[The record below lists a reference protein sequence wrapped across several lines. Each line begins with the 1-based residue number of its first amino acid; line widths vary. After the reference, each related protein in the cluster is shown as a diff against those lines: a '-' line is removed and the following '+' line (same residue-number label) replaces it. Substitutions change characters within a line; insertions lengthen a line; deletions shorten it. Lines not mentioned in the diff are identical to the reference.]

1 MPFCPAS
8 TGTWRVPALGPV
20 VVGLCLVFATGG
32 PAGGQAVPTAPAQ
45 ADSARA
51 ATERAIALRDTI
63 NRPRPLRPD
72 EVRANRREHL
82 LAATGVAVLASFT
95 FLLYNLRTR

>member
-1 MPFCPAS
+1 MLQWLARFGARR
-8 TGTWRVPALGPV
+8 TLVLGMV
-20 VVGLCLVFATGG
+20 ACGLCLAMVAGS
-32 PAGGQAVPTAPAQ
+32 PARGQAVPAQ

-63 NRPRPLRPD
+63 NQPRPLRPE

>member
-1 MPFCPAS
+1 MLQWLARFGA
-8 TGTWRVPALGPV
+8 RRALALCMVAGS
-20 VVGLCLVFATGG
+20 LCLAMGVGG
-32 PAGGQAVPTAPAQ
+32 PARGQALPAQ

-63 NRPRPLRPD
+63 NQPRPLRPE